1 MKSLLEMKDEAKE
14 KQLEVLNFIS
24 ACGFDLF
31 PKELT
36 DKLINDMKANV
47 LVVPG
52 MEINSKNI
60 DLKS

>member
-14 KQLEVLNFIS
+14 KQLEVLNFMS
-24 ACGFDLF
+24 ACGFNLF

-47 LVVPG
+47 LVVP
-52 MEINSKNI
+52 
-60 DLKS
+60 